1 MWKCRPSAW
10 IWPGI
15 LAVGLLLLI
24 SMFLKA
30 GSIETDLTKRALG
43 KLSSDHPWASVELDG
58 RDLSISGVAPSL
70 EAKQDALKI
79 ADGVFRD
86 RDAGTWGV
94 RVVDGSGIDEL
105 AVQSPFVTSGKFDG
119 STITLSGYVGSE
131 TATGVVEKE
140 VVAAMPD
147 TTVVNELQA
156 AGGSVDGLG
165 EQIGFAVGQVKE
177 LASGEFKITDSS
189 LDISGVAKNN
199 PTYDA
204 VNAALSGSLPAG
216 LSLGSADIKR
226 PAASPYVFYASKS
239 VGGIVLSGSVPNGEV
254 REALN
259 AKAGEIANGGSV
271 TDNMVF
277 ASGAASNYQ
286 EGANFAIEKLRTVE
300 NGSASISGNDFR
312 FKGNFADRDAE
323 NAFRAKIATGVVAG
337 LAVGNLA
344 LSSPEPAAA
353 AEVVAVPEPAPAPI
367 PAFSPYIF
375 GAQKSAEGIVLE
387 GNVPSEDARTNVVA
401 QAGSLTDGSVTDNLT
416 VADDAPANFDL
427 MTSFG
432 LAQFNRLDTAELST
446 FGDTLSLKG
455 SATSPAAQRSVV
467 GSLDAA
473 PTGLNI
479 GSTNIG
485 VTPVSPFTYGAT
497 VGDDASQIT
506 LTGNV
511 SSDTS
516 KGALVSSAKGAG
528 FETVVDQ
535 TEINAGAPSSFVN
548 AASFANKMVSNFS
561 EGSVQI
567 SDQNISING
576 VAKDA
581 ASYTAAHASADRIAA
596 GYKLVEK
603 NIALPTASPYRFSA
617 VKNGG
622 EVSFNGSVPSD
633 AVKIGLSGA
642 GGSKGWNVTDAST
655 LANGAP
661 AGFVG
666 ATQYGNDM
674 LAHFTDGSV
683 RIEDTDIFI
692 DGTAATSEGYNI
704 ATADAKNP
712 PEGFTVVSA
721 EIDRTPV
728 SPFTLNASKK
738 DGVNVSGFSP
748 SREASIV
755 MTAGANRQFGSDL
768 NSIDLAIEAGAPAGF
783 SGAAVKGFEGLA
795 QLNTGSLAISD
806 TTATLYGV
814 VPVSGS
820 LNDIKDSFEK
830 GLPEGFTGT
839 AILSQLTPPPAPVEP
854 EPAPVSPFTLN
865 ASKKDG
871 VKVSGLSPSRE
882 ASIVMTAGANR
893 QFGSDLNSIDLT
905 IEAGAPAGF
914 SGAAVKGFEG
924 LAQLNT
930 GSLAISDTTATL
942 YGVVPVSGSLNDIK
956 DGFEKGLPEGFTGT
970 AILSQVT
977 PPPAPVT
984 PEPVACSAGI
994 LETIAKNKIFF
1005 QSAKAGI
1012 LSDSFG
1018 LLDGVAAQIISCP
1031 EARFE
1036 VGGHTDSDGSESF
1049 NQRLSEAR
1057 AKSVVDYLVNA
1068 GVSADRLNAVG
1079 YGETNP
1085 VVVNNSRENK
1095 AKNRRIEFS
1104 LIKAN

>member
-10 IWPGI
+10 VWPGI

-70 EAKQDALKI
+70 AAKQDALKI

-119 STITLSGYVGSE
+119 STMTLSGYVPSE
-131 TATGVVEKE
+131 TATGTIEKAT
-140 VVAAMPD
+140 VAAMPD
-147 TTVVNELQA
+147 VTVENELQA
-156 AGGSVDGLG
+156 AGGARDGLSD
-165 EQIGFAVGQVKE
+165 QVGFAVDKVKG

-189 LDISGVAKNN
+189 LDISGVTKNN
-199 PTYDA
+199 PSYDA
-204 VNAALSGSLPAG
+204 VTSALSGSLPAG
-216 LSLGSADIKR
+216 LSLGNVDIKR
-226 PAASPYVFYASKS
+226 PVASPYEFAAAKSAS
-239 VGGIVLSGSVPNGEV
+239 GIVLSGSVPNADV
-254 REALN
+254 RSALN
-259 AKAGEIANGGSV
+259 AKADEVANGASV
-271 TDNMVF
+271 TDNMVY

-286 EGANFAIEKLRTVE
+286 DRANFAIEKLGEVE
-300 NGSASISGNDFR
+300 VGSASISDDDFR
-312 FKGNFADRDAE
+312 FNGNFASRAAE

-344 LSSPEPAAA
+344 LSSPAPAAA
-353 AEVVAVPEPAPAPI
+353 TTPEPAPAPV
-367 PAFSPYIF
+367 PVFSPYIF

-387 GNVPSEDARTNVVA
+387 GNVPSEDARTNIVA
-401 QAGSLTDGSVTDNLT
+401 QAGRLTDGSVTDNLA

-473 PTGLNI
+473 PKGVNI
-479 GSTNIG
+479 GSTDIG

-497 VGDDASQIT
+497 VGDAASQIT
-506 LTGNV
+506 LTGNIP
-511 SSDTS
+511 SETS

-535 TEINAGAPSSFVN
+535 TEINAGAPASFIN

-567 SDQNISING
+567 SDQDISING

-617 VKNGG
+617 VKNAGD
-622 EVSFNGSVPSD
+622 VSFNGSVPSD

-642 GGSKGWNVTDAST
+642 GGSQGWNVTDATT

-738 DGVNVSGFSP
+738 DGV
-748 SREASIV
+748 
-755 MTAGANRQFGSDL
+755 
-768 NSIDLAIEAGAPAGF
+768 
-783 SGAAVKGFEGLA
+783 
-795 QLNTGSLAISD
+795 
-806 TTATLYGV
+806 
-814 VPVSGS
+814 
-820 LNDIKDSFEK
+820 
-830 GLPEGFTGT
+830 
-839 AILSQLTPPPAPVEP
+839 
-854 EPAPVSPFTLN
+854 
-865 ASKKDG
+865 
-871 VKVSGLSPSRE
+871 KVSGLSPSRE

-893 QFGSDLNSIDLT
+893 QFGSDLNSVDLT

-914 SGAAVKGFEG
+914 SSAAVKGFEG

-930 GSLAISDTTATL
+930 GSLAISDTTVTL

-994 LETIAKNKIFF
+994 LEKIAKNKIFF
-1005 QSAKAGI
+1005 QTAKAGI

-1018 LLDGVAAQIISCP
+1018 LLDDVAAQIISCA

-1036 VGGHTDSDGSESF
+1036 VAGHTDSDGSESF

-1085 VVVNNSRENK
+1085 VVVNSSRENK

>member
-10 IWPGI
+10 VWPGI

-30 GSIETDLTKRALG
+30 GSIESDLTKRALG
-43 KLSSDHPWASVELDG
+43 KLSADHSWASVELDG
-58 RDLSISGVAPSL
+58 RDLSISGVAPTA
-70 EAKQDALKI
+70 EAKQEALKL

-94 RVVDGSGIDEL
+94 RVVDGGAIDQL

-119 STITLSGYVGSE
+119 STMTLSGYVPTE
-131 TATGVVEKE
+131 EATGTVEKAT
-140 VVAAMPD
+140 VAAMPD
-147 TTVVNELQA
+147 VTVVNELQA
-156 AGGSVDGLG
+156 AGGAPADLSGQV
-165 EQIGFAVGQVKE
+165 GFAVDQVKG
-177 LASGEFKITDSS
+177 LVSGEFKITDSS
-189 LDISGVAKNN
+189 LDISGLAKDN
-199 PTYDA
+199 TSYDA
-204 VNAALSGSLPAG
+204 TNAALSGSLPAG
-216 LSLGSADIKR
+216 LSLGSVEIKR
-226 PAASPYVFYASKS
+226 PVASPYVFYASKS
-239 VGGIVLSGSVPNGEV
+239 AGGIALSGLVPNSEV
-254 REALN
+254 RSALN
-259 AKAGEIANGGSV
+259 AKAGEVANGGSV
-271 TDNMVF
+271 TDNMVY
-277 ASGAASNYQ
+277 ASGEADNYS
-286 EGANFAIEKLRTVE
+286 ERANFAIEKLGEVE
-300 NGSASISGNDFR
+300 SGSASISDDDFR

-323 NAFRAKIATGVVAG
+323 NAFRAKIAAGGIAG
-337 LAVGNLA
+337 LAIGNLA
-344 LSSPEPAAA
+344 LSSPEPVAA
-353 AEVVAVPEPAPAPI
+353 AEPEPAPVPVFA
-367 PAFSPYIF
+367 PYIF

-387 GNVPSEDARTNVVA
+387 GSVPSETVRNNIVA
-401 QAGSLTDGSVTDNLT
+401 QAGSLTDGSVTDNLA

-432 LAQFNRLDTAELST
+432 LAQLNRLDTADLST

-455 SATSPAAQRSVV
+455 SASSPAAQRSVV

-473 PTGLNI
+473 PNGVNI
-479 GSTNIG
+479 GSTDIG

-497 VGDDASQIT
+497 VAGDASQVT

-511 SSDTS
+511 PSETS

-535 TEINAGAPSSFVN
+535 TEINAGAPASFVN

-561 EGSVQI
+561 EGSVHI
-567 SDQNISING
+567 ADQDIKING

-603 NIALPTASPYRFSA
+603 NISLPTASPYRFSA
-617 VKNGG
+617 VKNAGD
-622 EVSFNGSVPSD
+622 VSFNGSVPSD
-633 AVKIGLSGA
+633 AVKIGLSSA
-642 GGSKGWNVTDAST
+642 GGSQGWNVTDATT

-692 DGTAATSEGYNI
+692 DGTAATSDGYNI
-704 ATADAKNP
+704 ATTDAKNP

-721 EIDRTPV
+721 EIDR
-728 SPFTLNASKK
+728 
-738 DGVNVSGFSP
+738 
-748 SREASIV
+748 I
-755 MTAGANRQFGSDL
+755 
-768 NSIDLAIEAGAPAGF
+768 
-783 SGAAVKGFEGLA
+783 
-795 QLNTGSLAISD
+795 
-806 TTATLYGV
+806 
-814 VPVSGS
+814 
-820 LNDIKDSFEK
+820 
-830 GLPEGFTGT
+830 
-839 AILSQLTPPPAPVEP
+839 
-854 EPAPVSPFTLN
+854 PVSPFTLN

-871 VKVSGLSPSRE
+871 VKVVGLSPSRE

-893 QFGSDLNSIDLT
+893 QFGSDLNSLDLT
-905 IEAGAPAGF
+905 IEAGAPVGYSSAV
-914 SGAAVKGFEG
+914 VKGFEG
-924 LAQLNT
+924 LAQLKT

-956 DGFEKGLPEGFTGT
+956 DGFEKGLPEGFTAT
-970 AILSQVT
+970 AVLSQLAPPPAPEPLPVSPFT
-977 PPPAPVT
+977 LNASKKDGVKVVGLSPSREASIVMTAGANRQFGSDLNSLDLTIEAGAPVGYSSAVVKGFEGLAQLKTGSLAISDTTATLYGVVPVSGSLNDIKDGFEKGLPEGFTATAVLSQLAPPPAPVT
-984 PEPVACSAGI
+984 PAVCGSAI
-994 LETIAKNKIFF
+994 LEKIAKNKIFF

-1018 LLDGVAAQIISCP
+1018 LLDDVAAQIINCP
-1031 EARFE
+1031 DARFE
-1036 VGGHTDSDGSESF
+1036 VGGHTDSDGSKGF

-1079 YGETNP
+1079 YGETSP
-1085 VVVNNSRENK
+1085 VVVNNSQENK